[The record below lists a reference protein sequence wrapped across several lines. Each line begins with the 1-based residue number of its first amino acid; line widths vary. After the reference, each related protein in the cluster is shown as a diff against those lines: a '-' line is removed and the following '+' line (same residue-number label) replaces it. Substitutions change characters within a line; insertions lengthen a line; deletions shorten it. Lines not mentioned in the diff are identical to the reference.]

1 MRYLRKKYR
10 DLINDR
16 IKKIFDLK
24 KKLSV
29 KTKITIEKNFK
40 EMKYVNFDNDRRFKF
55 IKRVITSMSI
65 ITFKITYKSFRRNT
79 FIIIDFIFNKLN
91 NK

>member
-1 MRYLRKKYR
+1 MREKYR

-16 IKKIFDLK
+16 IKEIFDFK

-29 KTKITIEKNFK
+29 KIKVIIEKDFK
-40 EMKYVNFDNDRRFKF
+40 EIKYVNFNDDRRLKF
-55 IKRVITSMSI
+55 IKRVITLMNI
-65 ITFKITYKSFRRNT
+65 TTFKIIYKNSRHNT
-79 FIIIDFIFNKLN
+79 FIIINFIFNKLK